1 RGGGAPSDHR
11 RAEDWRRTGGRGG
24 HAPPPRA
31 RAPGPRSAPMN
42 CRHASADLRFG
53 AGLLGHYS
61 RAYPVSRVAEL
72 GVLCERLGFDSYWVA
87 DQRWM
92 RDVWVSL
99 SATALRTSR
108 ILLGTR
114 VTDPYVRHP
123 ALTAV
128 AVASLDELSSGRAIL
143 GLGAGGSGFRE

>member
-1 RGGGAPSDHR
+1 MTSDPESR
-11 RAEDWRRTGGRGG
+11 
-24 HAPPPRA
+24 
-31 RAPGPRSAPMN
+31 
-42 CRHASADLRFG
+42 DLRFG

-61 RAYPVSRVAEL
+61 RAYSVSRVADL
-72 GVLCERLGFDSYWVA
+72 GALCERLGFDSYWIA

-99 SATALRTSR
+99 SATAMRTAR
-108 ILLGTR
+108 IQLGTR

-128 AVASLDELSSGRAIL
+128 AIASLDELSGGRAIL
-143 GLGAGGSGFRE
+143 GLNKNAVGQQYMEMHIGLKR

>member
-1 RGGGAPSDHR
+1 MTA
-11 RAEDWRRTGGRGG
+11 T
-24 HAPPPRA
+24 
-31 RAPGPRSAPMN
+31 
-42 CRHASADLRFG
+42 LRFG

-61 RAYPVSRVAEL
+61 RAYSVSRVAEL
-72 GVLCERLGFDSYWVA
+72 GALCERLGFDSYWIA

-99 SATALRTSR
+99 AATALRTSR
-108 ILLGTR
+108 IQLGTR

-128 AVASLDELSSGRAIL
+128 AIASLDELSGGAPSSGSGPAAPDSGRWRS
-143 GLGAGGSGFRE
+143 SGRSPWWRSARRSS